1 MIRYSYVQQLQPP
14 APFIQIRL
22 QNPVT
27 GDELH
32 DVPAQLDTAADRTL
46 IPETLVQTLAL
57 PQLGTLLIGG
67 VGGVQQAMATY
78 PLLLAV
84 HSLPPQTIE
93 VVASPGESWVLLGRD
108 VLNSYRALLDG
119 PQLAVEI
126 G

>member
-1 MIRYSYVQQLQPP
+1 VIRYSYVQQLQPP